1 MRWRHQA
8 IRLFGGIAL
17 ALASPAAAAQEA
29 NVDTLG
35 VTFDAGFVTT
45 SGNTDVTTLNGA
57 ERLRYK
63 SPVWVLTQF
72 LSAVY
77 GETSGV
83 ESAGQYLA
91 GARADRLLGRRL
103 SAYALLGFERNRF
116 AGIDRRFEEGVG
128 LAFQLIAAAR
138 DALALEAGV
147 TVNQDRDLAGA
158 TESFAAGRAAA
169 SVRHALS
176 EAAYVEALG
185 ELLANLED
193 SDDVRANGEVALV
206 APLSGRVA
214 LKAAYR
220 VRWDNQPAP
229 GFKDT
234 DRTFTTG
241 VQIAIE

>member
-1 MRWRHQA
+1 
-8 IRLFGGIAL
+8 L
-17 ALASPAAAAQEA
+17 ALASRVAPAQEA
-29 NVDTLG
+29 KVDTLG

-63 SPVWVLTQF
+63 SPVWILTQF

-83 ESAGQYLA
+83 ESAGQYLS
-91 GARADRLLGRRL
+91 GARADRLLSERL
-103 SAYALLGFERNRF
+103 SAYGAIGFERNRF

-128 LAFQLIAAAR
+128 LAYQLIAAAR
-138 DALALEAGV
+138 DAVALEAGV
-147 TVNQDRDLAGA
+147 TFNQYRDLAGA

-169 SVRHALS
+169 SYRHKLS
-176 EAAYVEALG
+176 ETAHVEALG
-185 ELLANLED
+185 ELLPNLED
-193 SDDVRANGEVALV
+193 SDDVRANGEVSLV
-206 APLSGRVA
+206 APLSSRVA

-241 VQIAIE
+241 IQIALE